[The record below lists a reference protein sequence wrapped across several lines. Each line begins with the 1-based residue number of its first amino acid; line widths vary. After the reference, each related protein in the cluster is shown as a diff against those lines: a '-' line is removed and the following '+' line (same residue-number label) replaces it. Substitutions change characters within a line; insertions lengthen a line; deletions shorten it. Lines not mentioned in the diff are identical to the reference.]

1 MSKKEIG
8 IKPLGARVVI
18 QPIEEDNR
26 TDSGLYIPDT
36 AKEKPQT
43 GLVIEIGDNTEDV
56 TITVKAGDKVLF
68 PKYTGTEI
76 KFGSED
82 YIIMDFE
89 KVLAVLAK

>member
-1 MSKKEIG
+1 MAKKELG

-18 QPIEEDNR
+18 QPVAEENR

-43 GLVIEIGDNTEDV
+43 GIVVAVGDSTEDV
-56 TITVKAGDKVLF
+56 EITVKVGDKVLF

-76 KFGSED
+76 KLGGED
-82 YIIMDFE
+82 YNIMDFE
-89 KVLAVLAK
+89 KVLAVLD

>member
-1 MSKKEIG
+1 MAKEIG

-18 QPIEEDNR
+18 QPVEEENR

-43 GLVIEIGDNTEDV
+43 GLVVAVGESTEDV
-56 TITVKAGDKVLF
+56 KITVKIGDKVLF

-76 KFGSED
+76 KLGGED
-82 YIIMDFE
+82 YNIMDFE
-89 KVLAVLAK
+89 KVLAVLD

>member
-1 MSKKEIG
+1 MSKKDFG

-18 QPIEEDNR
+18 QPIEEENR

-43 GLVIEIGDNTEDV
+43 GMVVAVGENTEDV

-76 KFGSED
+76 KFGNED

-89 KVLAVLAK
+89 KVLAVLA

>member
-1 MSKKEIG
+1 MAKKELG

-18 QPIEEDNR
+18 QPVEEENR

-43 GLVIEIGDNTEDV
+43 GIVVAVGESTDDV
-56 TITVKAGDKVLF
+56 KITVKAGDKVLF

-76 KFGSED
+76 KLGGED
-82 YIIMDFE
+82 YNIMDFE
-89 KVLAVLAK
+89 KVLAVLD

>member
-18 QPIEEDNR
+18 QPVEEDNR

-43 GLVIEIGDNTEDV
+43 GLVIATGDNTEDV
-56 TITVKAGDKVLF
+56 TITVKVGDKVLF

-89 KVLAVLAK
+89 KVLAVLD

>member
-1 MSKKEIG
+1 MSKKDLG

-18 QPIEEDNR
+18 QPLEEENR

-43 GLVIEIGDNTEDV
+43 GLVVAVGENTEDV
-56 TITVKAGDKVLF
+56 TITVKDGDKVLF

-76 KFGSED
+76 KFGNED

-89 KVLAVLAK
+89 KVLAVLS

>member
-1 MSKKEIG
+1 MAKKEVG

-18 QPIEEDNR
+18 QPLEEENR

-43 GLVIEIGDNTEDV
+43 GVVVAVGESTEDV
-56 TITVKAGDKVLF
+56 KITVKVGDKVLF

-76 KFGSED
+76 KLSGED
-82 YIIMDFE
+82 YNIMDFE
-89 KVLAVLAK
+89 KVLAVLD

>member
-1 MSKKEIG
+1 MAKKDLG

-18 QPIEEDNR
+18 QPVEEDNR

-43 GLVIEIGDNTEDV
+43 GIVVAVGESTEDV
-56 TITVKAGDKVLF
+56 KITVEVGDKVLF

-76 KFGSED
+76 KIGGED
-82 YIIMDFE
+82 YNIMDFE
-89 KVLAVLAK
+89 KVLAVLD

>member
-1 MSKKEIG
+1 MSKKDIG
-8 IKPLGARVVI
+8 IKPLAARVVI
-18 QPIEEDNR
+18 QPIDEESR

-43 GLVIEIGDNTEDV
+43 GIVVAVGEGTEDIP
-56 TITVKAGDKVLF
+56 ITVKVGEKVLF

-76 KFGSED
+76 KLGNEE

-89 KVLAVLAK
+89 KVLAVLN